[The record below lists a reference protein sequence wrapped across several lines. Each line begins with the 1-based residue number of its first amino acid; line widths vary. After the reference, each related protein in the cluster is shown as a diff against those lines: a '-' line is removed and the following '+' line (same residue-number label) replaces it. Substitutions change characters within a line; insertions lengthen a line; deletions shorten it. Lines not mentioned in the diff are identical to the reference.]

1 MEPRAGGGTALGYL
15 RDGIDGG
22 HPRRP
27 DSGNDG
33 ARVLGADQIGSH
45 AERVVGRHL
54 AQFEL
59 EEPGRF
65 LAHGVR
71 VLGADQNPTVG
82 AQRARD
88 DCGGKHSGRG
98 RVLDVARELLRETD
112 ELPKPVDS
120 QLLELL
126 ERG

>member
-1 MEPRAGGGTALGYL
+1 MPAAAQRSRDL

-27 DSGNDG
+27 DRRDDRT
-33 ARVLGADQIGSH
+33 RVLGADQIGSH

-54 AQFEL
+54 AQLEL

-71 VLGADQNPTVG
+71 VLGADENATIG

-88 DCGGKHSGRG
+88 DGGGEHAGRG
-98 RVLDVARELLRETD
+98 RVLDVACELLREAD
-112 ELPKPVDS
+112 ELPQPVDG